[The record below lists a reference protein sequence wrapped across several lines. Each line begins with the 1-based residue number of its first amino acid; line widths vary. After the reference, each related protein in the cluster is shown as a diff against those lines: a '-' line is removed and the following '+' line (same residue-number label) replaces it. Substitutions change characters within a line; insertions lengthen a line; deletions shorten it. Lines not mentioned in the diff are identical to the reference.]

1 MLKNIIMLT
10 WMFEY
15 GFKWGEMISANL
27 IETRNEYEWDIDTR

>member
-1 MLKNIIMLT
+1 MLT

-15 GFKWGEMISANL
+15 RFKWGEMISVNS